1 VASTSK
7 SAPWQAARERET
19 SHEKSTCPWDEIRED
34 FGYPIW
40 EAYGGIDEIEEVFL
54 RIDGMHH
61 TDGEL

>member
-19 SHEKSTCPWDEIRED
+19 SHEKSTCPWVEFRE
-34 FGYPIW
+34 GVGQIW
-40 EAYGGIDEIEEVFL
+40 EAYGGIDEIEKVFL

-61 TDGEL
+61 TDREL